1 MNNGNIR
8 PSERMLIS
16 MHIEEE
22 VNYWANRWGVT
33 CESIK
38 SAVKASRSNNIS
50 AVENYLLKNKK
61 LVKLAD

>member
-22 VNYWANRWGVT
+22 VNYWANRWGVSR
-33 CESIK
+33 ESIK